1 VRWDVERRDVRL
13 DPAIMHEPVQHL
25 GRTMG
30 AVADQA
36 LGIQVE
42 VFQRSTKRRIVED
55 GEIFLNCPSRCFRR
69 QTCST
74 FDAVAVAG
82 VGLDQTGVDG
92 KAFVTDRPS
101 AMQRC
106 STLSNRRRSS
116 SLS

>member
-1 VRWDVERRDVRL
+1 MRWDVERRDVRL

-55 GEIFLNCPSRCFRR
+55 GEIFLNCPSRC
-69 QTCST
+69 
-74 FDAVAVAG
+74 DAVAVAG

-92 KAFVTDRPS
+92 KAFVTARPS